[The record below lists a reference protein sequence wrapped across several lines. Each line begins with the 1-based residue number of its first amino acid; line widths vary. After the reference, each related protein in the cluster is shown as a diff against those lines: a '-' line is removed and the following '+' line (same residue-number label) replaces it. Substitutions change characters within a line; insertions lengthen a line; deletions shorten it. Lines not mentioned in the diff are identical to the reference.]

1 MAADS
6 LLRRCLGAVLLVVVL
21 IGALL
26 LHPLCYAAVFSFGLA
41 VMMCEFYSMSIGK
54 GKHILTRCLAI
65 ILAVAVFAVG
75 FFVHGGKLQPKMF
88 LACFPLLLIL
98 LIAIVLDKEERIE
111 KLTAQDICFPLVY
124 LLPSF
129 MVSQLLMFDRKG
141 GYTPW
146 LFIAVMLLVW
156 ASDVGAYA
164 IGMAFGQ
171 KAGSRK
177 LAPHISP
184 NKSWAGMAGSLLFC
198 LATAAGI
205 YFVHSFGIA
214 LWQWLAAALMVSV
227 FGIFGDLFE
236 SLIKRHYGFKD
247 SGGIVIGHGG
257 LLDRFDAALFAVPA
271 VTVFFALMGLI

>member
-6 LLRRCLGAVLLVVVL
+6 LLKRCLGAVLLVVVL

-54 GKHILTRCLAI
+54 GKHVLTRCLAI
-65 ILAVAVFAVG
+65 FLAVAVFAVG

-129 MVSQLLMFDRKG
+129 MVSQLLMFDAEG
-141 GYTPW
+141 AYTPY

-164 IGMAFGQ
+164 VGMTFGQ
-171 KAGSRK
+171 KSGSRK

-214 LWQWLAAALMVSV
+214 LWQWLVAALMVSV

-236 SLIKRHYGFKD
+236 SLIKRHYNFKD
-247 SGGIVIGHGG
+247 SGSIIIGHGG
-257 LLDRFDAALFAVPA
+257 LLDRFDAALFAIPA
-271 VTVFFALMGLI
+271 VAVLFVLLGVI

>member
-6 LLRRCLGAVLLVVVL
+6 LIKRCLGAALLVVVL
-21 IGALL
+21 IGGLL
-26 LHPLCYAAVFSFGLA
+26 LHPLCYALLLGFALA
-41 VMMCEFYSMSIGK
+41 VMCGEWYRMSLGK
-54 GKHILTRCLAI
+54 GTHTISRVLAI
-65 ILAVAVFAVG
+65 CLAVAVFMLG
-75 FFVHGGKLQPKMF
+75 FCVKYYKIGLWVF
-88 LACFPLLLIL
+88 LLAFPLLIALFISIL
-98 LIAIVLDKEERIE
+98 LDRQDRIE

-129 MVSQLLMFDRKG
+129 MVSQLLMFDRQG
-141 GYTPW
+141 QYTPYM
-146 LFIAVMLLVW
+146 FIALILLVW

-164 IGMAFGQ
+164 LGMAFGQ

-177 LAPHISP
+177 LAPQISP

-214 LWQWLAAALMVSV
+214 LWQWLVAALMVSV

-247 SGGIVIGHGG
+247 SGCIVIGHGG
-257 LLDRFDAALFAVPA
+257 LLDRFDAALFAIPA
-271 VTVFFALMGLI
+271 VTVFFILLGII